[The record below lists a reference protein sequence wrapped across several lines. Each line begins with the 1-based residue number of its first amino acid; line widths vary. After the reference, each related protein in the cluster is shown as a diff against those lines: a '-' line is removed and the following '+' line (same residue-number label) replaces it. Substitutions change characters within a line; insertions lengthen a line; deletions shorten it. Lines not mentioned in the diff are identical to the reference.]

1 MADPADREDPTDPD
15 DLEDLDDLEDPDD
28 PADPDDLD
36 GDTRPASPK
45 AVLPPPSERGDVLF
59 RESGGSW
66 WVVLLGPA
74 LIAAVVAVEASGPGR
89 VHWPVLS
96 IFFVVLTGFS
106 ALQVY
111 AARRHV
117 SVELTEATLRQGER
131 TIVLSEV
138 ATIHPENT
146 GGDAQEW
153 ESAPA
158 LGELSGV
165 PRRRKGV
172 GLTLTSG
179 ALVQA
184 WARDHQRFR
193 QELTEAVM
201 AVQMGLGPRHSRG
214 DDAS

>member
-1 MADPADREDPTDPD
+1 MAEPTPSEPDGGEPTAREGLPAHPED
-15 DLEDLDDLEDPDD
+15 DL
-28 PADPDDLD
+28 PAPE
-36 GDTRPASPK
+36 
-45 AVLPPPSERGDVLF
+45 ERGEVLF

-66 WVVLLGPA
+66 FVVLIGPL

-111 AARRHV
+111 AARQHV
-117 SVELTEATLRQGER
+117 SVELTETTLRQGAR
-131 TIVLSEV
+131 TIPLSDIK
-138 ATIHPENT
+138 AIHPENL
-146 GGDAQEW
+146 GGDAMTW

-165 PRRRKGV
+165 PRRRKGI
-172 GLTLTSG
+172 GLTMTSG
-179 ALVQA
+179 SLAQA

-193 QELTEAVM
+193 QELTEAHL
-201 AVQMGLGPRHSRG
+201 AVQMGLGPRKSGNDTSG
-214 DDAS
+214 DGE

>member
-1 MADPADREDPTDPD
+1 MAERADTPEPDEVDPTARAD
-15 DLEDLDDLEDPDD
+15 DLPAHPEDD
-28 PADPDDLD
+28 
-36 GDTRPASPK
+36 
-45 AVLPPPSERGDVLF
+45 LPPPAERGEVLF

-66 WVVLLGPA
+66 WVVLIGPV

-89 VHWPVLS
+89 IHWPVLS
-96 IFFVVLTGFS
+96 IFFVILTGFS

-111 AARRHV
+111 AARQHV
-117 SVELTEATLRQGER
+117 SVELTETTLRQGVR
-131 TIVLSEV
+131 TIPLSDI
-138 ATIHPENT
+138 ATIHPENL
-146 GGDAQEW
+146 GGDAKKW

-179 ALVQA
+179 SLAQA

-193 QELTEAVM
+193 QELTEAHM
-201 AVQMGLGPRHSRG
+201 AVQMGLGPRKKQ
-214 DDAS
+214 DEA